1 MAKQFDASKLLAKRV
16 LRVGDSA
23 IRKMMVAGSKV
34 PGALSLAQGIPE
46 SKTPSYIREG
56 VAELLNEST
65 VIGKYSL
72 GPGLPELRK
81 IVADKIGKQGGFA
94 IDPDKQVCITAG
106 AIEALAI
113 TMASIVEEGDEVIL
127 LDPGY
132 PPYIPQV
139 LFNGGKP
146 VLVPLQADN
155 AWKIDVEKLKAAVS
169 PKTKAIVVCNPSN
182 PTGTVMGK
190 EELAAIASLSA
201 EYGFFIIADLTYD
214 FLVYDDAPVPS
225 FLEFPEIRDRLII
238 VYSFSKE
245 FSMTGWRSGYLYG
258 PEAVIAQAL
267 KVHDMCVLCA
277 PTISQYAALV
287 AFTKPPSEDHLAH
300 HAEMQEKR
308 DLMCERLD
316 RLSDLF
322 SYTKPRG
329 AYYVIAKYK
338 KPAIDSHEF
347 AMRLLNEAKVIVIP
361 GLACGSQGEGHV
373 RFSYGASKEKINE
386 AFDRIEAWA
395 KTL

>member
-1 MAKQFDASKLLAKRV
+1 MGEFNIADMLAKRA

-23 IRKMMVAGSKV
+23 IRKMMMEGAKV
-34 PGALSLAQGIPE
+34 QGALSLAQGIPE
-46 SKTPSYIREG
+46 SKTPLYIREG
-56 VAELLNEST
+56 VSELLKENT
-65 VIGKYSL
+65 MIGKYSL

-81 IVADKIGKQGGFA
+81 IVADYISKKGGFGV
-94 IDPDKQVCITAG
+94 DPDKQICITAG
-106 AIEALAI
+106 AIEALMI
-113 TMASIVEEGDEVIL
+113 TIASTVEEGDEVIL

-139 LFNGGKP
+139 LFHGGKP

-155 AWKIDVEKLKAAVS
+155 DWKIDFKKLEAAVT
-169 PKTKAIVVCNPSN
+169 PKTKAIIVCNPSN
-182 PTGTVMGK
+182 PTGMVMGRD
-190 EELAAIASLSA
+190 ELAAIASLA
-201 EYGFFIIADLTYD
+201 AKHGFFIIADLTYD

-258 PEAVIAQAL
+258 PEAVVAQAL
-267 KVHDMCVLCA
+267 KVHDMCILCA

-300 HAEMQEKR
+300 HAEMEGKR

-316 RLSDLF
+316 RLRDIF

-329 AYYVIAKYK
+329 AYYIIAKYK
-338 KPAIDSHEF
+338 KPQIGSQEF
-347 AMRLLNEAKVIVIP
+347 AMRLLHEAKVIVVP
-361 GLACGSQGEGHV
+361 GVACGSQGEGHV

-386 AFDRIEAWA
+386 AFDRIDAWA

>member
-34 PGALSLAQGIPE
+34 EGALSLAQGIPE

-56 VAELLNEST
+56 ITELLKEST

-81 IVADKIGKQGGFA
+81 IVAEKISKGGGFTA
-94 IDPDKQVCITAG
+94 NPDTQVCITAG

-201 EYGFFIIADLTYD
+201 EHGFFIIADLTYD

-308 DLMCERLD
+308 DLMCARLD